1 MPTPE
6 AHAREQIDAMLVAC
20 RWVVQN
26 FTALNLGIGQG
37 IALREVPLKS
47 GRCDYLLLVN
57 RKPVG
62 VIEAKRAGTTLST
75 VADQSG
81 HYGANLPEFLA
92 QLLPGA
98 VETLPFLYEST
109 GTETFFRD
117 ERDPHPRSRPVFAFH
132 RPETLAELLTNPADP
147 PPSPR
152 PAALRP
158 SAGDRR
164 NARLPGRGHHPP

>member
-6 AHAREQIDAMLVAC
+6 AHAREQIDSMLVAC
-20 RWVVQN
+20 GWVVQN
-26 FTALNLGIGQG
+26 FSSLNLGIGQG

-47 GRCDYLLLVN
+47 GRCDYLLLVD

-62 VIEAKRAGTTLST
+62 VIEAKKAGTTLST

-81 HYGANLPEFLA
+81 YYAENLPEFLA

-98 VETLPFLYEST
+98 VEALPFLYEST

-117 ERDPHPRSRPVFAFH
+117 ERDPHPRSRPVFSFH
-132 RPETLAELLTNPADP
+132 RPETLAGMKAPETFASASRRCPSRTRSAASAQTTPISGPA
-147 PPSPR
+147 
-152 PAALRP
+152 
-158 SAGDRR
+158 
-164 NARLPGRGHHPP
+164 